1 MKNFYEKKNQL
12 KRRFFELATLIA
24 NKCLDII

>member
-1 MKNFYEKKNQL
+1 MSNPYAKKQL
-12 KRRFFELATLIA
+12 KRRIYKLATLIA